1 MTTSK
6 HINADTPFGRHRSS
20 ADGFTLIEVVVAL
33 GILASA
39 LVILLESHYG
49 SLQLFDAAQNIAF
62 TDQLMQHAIG
72 ESERLAL
79 TGELSGDGDFGAR
92 FSDYTYRFEAQPVSP
107 KELPGL
113 LEIKVSVEG
122 PDGIKEMQYLMYNVN
137 QTDGVN

>member
-1 MTTSK
+1 MSPSILAKIESPAPQSRTS
-6 HINADTPFGRHRSS
+6 N
-20 ADGFTLIEVVVAL
+20 DGFTLLEVVVAL

-62 TDQLMQHAIG
+62 TDQLMEHAIG

-79 TGELSGDGDFGAR
+79 TGELSGDGDFGR
-92 FSDYTYRFEAQPVSP
+92 KFSDYRYRFEAEPVNP
-107 KELPGL
+107 EELPGL

-122 PDGIKEMQYLMYNVN
+122 PAGTKEILYLVYNVN
-137 QTDGVN
+137 QTDGEE